1 MVLIK
6 ISTIKAGQTQE
17 LETPRINASE
27 IYDICKGKLYYLS
40 FIPFML
46 QFLSKSFHN
55 SFVSE
60 QIIASDSHIKLQNH
74 GQYKERIL
82 SWIHLY
88 ISFDKSIQI
97 YLPLPSQKNCFWL
110 GGGGPCLSL
119 VWMW

>member
-46 QFLSKSFHN
+46 QFFK
-55 SFVSE
+55 
-60 QIIASDSHIKLQNH
+60 
-74 GQYKERIL
+74 
-82 SWIHLY
+82 
-88 ISFDKSIQI
+88 
-97 YLPLPSQKNCFWL
+97 
-110 GGGGPCLSL
+110 
-119 VWMW
+119 